1 MTDITF
7 PSQPAVLG
15 RRTIVHLKP
24 ELGLSL
30 LHIDDA
36 YWSHT
41 SERLE
46 MAEGRVLS
54 VFDYDTTWT
63 WWERHPIGD
72 ELLYVLFGEMDL
84 HLDDGVTTSVQRLRK
99 GESAIVPAGAWHR
112 AIVPVPSRLL
122 FVTPTP
128 ARTEHRPA

>member
-1 MTDITF
+1 MTDITS
-7 PSQPAVLG
+7 PPQPAVLG
-15 RRTIVHLKP
+15 RQTIVHLNP

-41 SERLE
+41 SERMEL
-46 MAEGRVLS
+46 AEGRVLS
-54 VFDYDTTWT
+54 VFAYDATWT
-63 WWERHPIGD
+63 WWERHPTGD
-72 ELLYVLFGEMDL
+72 ELVYVISGDIDL
-84 HLDDGVTTSVQRLRK
+84 HLDDDVTTSVQRLQR
-99 GESAIVPAGAWHR
+99 GESAIVPTGAWHR
-112 AIVPVPSRLL
+112 AVVPVPSRLL